1 MPLDEFGANL
11 ESMVQYLQSVDVPAE
26 RVVLITPPPL
36 WEAAWERECLAKG
49 KQCLATQVPTRML
62 VLVEGASRDPSYN
75 VSHGRHEPGGHRWLP
90 RLPTECQAEQQV
102 ASGHDP
108 VSGRCTFGVLADV
121 LPWKARLPSPVPTR
135 WAFPSLPGLT
145 WRECPLVF
153 MLTLNRDILEQSCLP
168 QIQEQAILSLL
179 YFIFKDSFIFI

>member
-11 ESMVQYLQSVDVPAE
+11 ESMVQYLQSVGVPAE

-75 VSHGRHEPGGHRWLP
+75 VSHGRHEPGGHRWGPPPPGPPFLSQLLAQGILAWVVDP
-90 RLPTECQAEQQV
+90 CHPGRDPLKFRVPGFRCWGATSGEGENQQV
-102 ASGHDP
+102 ED
-108 VSGRCTFGVLADV
+108 CL
-121 LPWKARLPSPVPTR
+121 
-135 WAFPSLPGLT
+135 SLPFKWLKNLK
-145 WRECPLVF
+145 RE
-153 MLTLNRDILEQSCLP
+153 
-168 QIQEQAILSLL
+168 
-179 YFIFKDSFIFI
+179 